1 MKLQIIYPRKE
12 LNSIG
17 KQRFQG
23 KNIPYFEEKPIVS
36 VSNHTYNPTGD
47 GILTSLML
55 ILAML
60 EENKL
65 TY

>member
-1 MKLQIIYPRKE
+1 MKLQINYSRKE

-23 KNIPYFEEKPIVS
+23 KNMPYFNEKTFIVS
-36 VSNHTYNPTGD
+36 VSNNTYKPY
-47 GILTSLML
+47 LKVFS
-55 ILAML
+55 AML

-65 TY
+65 Y

>member
-36 VSNHTYNPTGD
+36 VSNHTYKPYLK
-47 GILTSLML
+47 IFS
-55 ILAML
+55 AML

-65 TY
+65 TYTSQ

>member
-1 MKLQIIYPRKE
+1 MKLQNTYSREK

-23 KNIPYFEEKPIVS
+23 KDISYFNERPLIVNIDNNIYKPYLKVFA
-36 VSNHTYNPTGD
+36 
-47 GILTSLML
+47 
-55 ILAML
+55 AML

-65 TY
+65 Y

>member
-23 KNIPYFEEKPIVS
+23 KSIPYFEEKPIVS
-36 VSNHTYNPTGD
+36 VSNHTYKPYLK
-47 GILTSLML
+47 IFS
-55 ILAML
+55 AML

>member
-23 KNIPYFEEKPIVS
+23 KSIPYFEEKTIVS
-36 VSNHTYNPTGD
+36 VSNHTYKPYLK
-47 GILTSLML
+47 IFS
-55 ILAML
+55 AML

>member
-1 MKLQIIYPRKE
+1 MKLQINYPRKE

-23 KNIPYFEEKPIVS
+23 KNMPYFNEKPFIVN
-36 VSNHTYNPTGD
+36 VSNHTYKPY
-47 GILTSLML
+47 LKVFS
-55 ILAML
+55 AML

-65 TY
+65 Y

>member
-23 KNIPYFEEKPIVS
+23 KKF
-36 VSNHTYNPTGD
+36 HT
-47 GILTSLML
+47 LRKSL
-55 ILAML
+55 
-60 EENKL
+60 
-65 TY
+65 

>member
-1 MKLQIIYPRKE
+1 MKLQINYPRKE

-23 KNIPYFEEKPIVS
+23 KNMTYFNKEPFIVS
-36 VSNHTYNPTGD
+36 VSNNTYKPYLK
-47 GILTSLML
+47 IFS
-55 ILAML
+55 AML
-60 EENKL
+60 EENNL